1 MKNKIKKYL
10 VTVLENATNGVIYSD
25 SFRSLWTAHHT
36 ATRFRA
42 IYGCDN
48 VVITNTTTGE
58 VIEGL

>member
-1 MKNKIKKYL
+1 MNTKIKKYL
-10 VTVLENATNGVIYSD
+10 VTVLESSTNGVIYSD
-25 SFRSLWTAHHT
+25 SFRSLWVAHST

-48 VVITNTTTGE
+48 VAIVNTATGA